1 MKYNNIVEGRF
12 IERPNRFIAKVEI
25 GKVTETVHVKNTG
38 RCRELL
44 VPDSTVYL
52 EKTDNPKRKTRYD
65 LIAVLKNGKTLIN
78 MDSQI
83 PNAVTEEWLKKGNL
97 FSKDAVIRREVTH
110 NKSRFDFYIEEGG
123 RKIFLEVKGCTLETE
138 GIARFPDAPTER
150 GFKHINEL
158 IDCTNLGFE
167 AYILFVIQMKGIKHF
182 EPNDVTHKAF
192 GDALRNAENKGV
204 RILAYDCIV
213 TPDSIEIDKEVK
225 VLL

>member
-25 GKVTETVHVKNTG
+25 GGVTETVHVKNTG

-44 VPDSTVYL
+44 VKGTTVYL
-52 EKTDNPKRKTRYD
+52 EKSNNPERKTGYD

-83 PNAVTEEWLKKGNL
+83 PNAVTEEWLRKGNL

-123 RKIFLEVKGCTLETE
+123 RKIFLEVKGCTLETD

-150 GFKHINEL
+150 GVKHINEL

-182 EPNDVTHKAF
+182 EPNNVTHKAF

-204 RILAYDCIV
+204 NILAYDCIV

>member
-1 MKYNNIVEGRF
+1 MKYKNIVEGRF

-83 PNAVTEEWLKKGNL
+83 PNAVTEEWLRKGKL
-97 FSKDAVIRREVTH
+97 FSKDAIIRREVTY
-110 NKSRFDFYIEEGG
+110 NKSRFDFYIEECG

-150 GFKHINEL
+150 GVKHINEL
-158 IDCTNLGFE
+158 IDCVNEGFE
-167 AYILFVIQMKGIKHF
+167 AYILFVIQLKGIKHF

-204 RILAYDCIV
+204 NILAYDCNV
-213 TPDSIEIDKEVK
+213 TKDTIEIDKEIK